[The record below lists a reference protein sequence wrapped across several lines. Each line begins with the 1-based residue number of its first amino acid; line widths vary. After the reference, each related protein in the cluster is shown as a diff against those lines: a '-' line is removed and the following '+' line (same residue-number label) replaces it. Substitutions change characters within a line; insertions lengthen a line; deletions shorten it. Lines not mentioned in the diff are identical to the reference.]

1 MYALFGKK
9 QNIRHLHS
17 NLNILKDI
25 DGIEIPAFGC
35 WKARK
40 RYPSDNS
47 LSWSQ
52 YWSPYSILSK
62 SCFRQEMVIQP

>member
-17 NLNILKDI
+17 NLNILEDI

-35 WKARK
+35 SKARK
-40 RYPSDNS
+40 RYPPDNS
-47 LSWSQ
+47 LSCSQ
-52 YWSPYSILSK
+52 Y
-62 SCFRQEMVIQP
+62 